1 MEVYLQSQ
9 TRDYSSV
16 GTAEEVRMIETVSQ
30 LLLWDPTHGRQSKGH
45 PAITSTAQLA
55 GEGHSGLVQQ
65 ELPVAVTSV
74 GVTKVVVVIQL

>member
-16 GTAEEVRMIETVSQ
+16 GTAEEVRMIDTVSQ
-30 LLLWDPTHGRQSKGH
+30 LFLWDPTHGRQSKGH

-55 GEGHSGLVQQ
+55 GEGHWTGTTRAPSYHGQC
-65 ELPVAVTSV
+65 
-74 GVTKVVVVIQL
+74 GCD